1 MFLKRSS
8 VTTSGSLI
16 DPSGTCTISSHSR
29 RHRPPDGAFR
39 SLLSNTR
46 RRIKIG
52 PSTSV
57 SESSSSS
64 SSEDS
69 SQALNACLAYIVE
82 DGDNQD
88 LAFLLQVVT
97 HGLRALTNC
106 STSTPHER
114 MTGIPLHG
122 QMSPRNLY
130 EIRVIAR
137 KVVSSRFLPVD
148 FIGLETPGRFAL
160 HAGDQLGSRMRSRLY
175 RGDLVGTDIRRRP
188 FEFDVRPNVFLSL
201 IVDSNAD
208 LPRLP

>member
-148 FIGLETPGRFAL
+148 FIGLKL
-160 HAGDQLGSRMRSRLY
+160 Q
-175 RGDLVGTDIRRRP
+175 
-188 FEFDVRPNVFLSL
+188 
-201 IVDSNAD
+201 VDSHSMPAISWVPGCVPDCTAGISSELISAAVHSNSTSA
-208 LPRLP
+208 PMYFCR